1 MVVNLIRLR
10 GLSSGII
17 TGYIGA
23 IGRGADGLGR

>member
-17 TGYIGA
+17 TGVLGI
-23 IGRGADGLGR
+23 IGRGADGLGC